1 MSSWKAKAERGSAWL
16 IHLIAWIARAA
27 GRTVRRALLVPI
39 VAYFVVTDGTARRAS
54 REFLAHATGRP
65 ARWSDV
71 FSHVYCFAATLL
83 DRVWM
88 AHGDFDRFD
97 VTVEGDPLVL
107 EALESGKGC
116 VLLGSH
122 LGSFDVMTLKNKV
135 LYDRPVTLLAGYPP
149 GGLVDVVSRL
159 VAEGMKGK
167 YPAGLN
173 VVNRPGAAG
182 SLAVAEVTRA
192 KPDGYTIVLTPQ
204 SALVIAAQMQDLAY
218 KTPDDYDPVINVV
231 AYYPMIAVRTES
243 PYKTAQDLVADA
255 KAKPGAIRVGSP
267 GEGTSSH
274 LNLEEFMRVTGTKMT
289 HVPFQGWGQSSPALL
304 GGHIEAVVAQP
315 GELKGQVDGKRMRV
329 LVNFTPKRHPVFPD
343 VPTAKELGWDVS
355 NGVWYMLLAPKGT
368 PAAVM
373 RHIHDAAKAAIED
386 PKFTADM
393 NGRGIDVDYRPGEA
407 LRADLWREYKLH
419 TDILRRVGMLKK

>member
-1 MSSWKAKAERGSAWL
+1 MKALLAA
-16 IHLIAWIARAA
+16 LIALLSLPAA
-27 GRTVRRALLVPI
+27 AQYP
-39 VAYFVVTDGTARRAS
+39 
-54 REFLAHATGRP
+54 
-65 ARWSDV
+65 
-71 FSHVYCFAATLL
+71 
-83 DRVWM
+83 
-88 AHGDFDRFD
+88 
-97 VTVEGDPLVL
+97 
-107 EALESGKGC
+107 
-116 VLLGSH
+116 
-122 LGSFDVMTLKNKV
+122 
-135 LYDRPVTLLAGYPP
+135 DRPVTLLAGYPP

-192 KPDGYTIVLTPQ
+192 RPDGYTIVLTPQ
-204 SALVIAAQMQDLAY
+204 SALVIAAQMQELAY
-218 KTPDDYDPVINVV
+218 KTPDDYDPVINLV
-231 AYYPMIAVRTES
+231 AYYPMIAVRSES
-243 PYKTAQDLVADA
+243 PYRTAQELVADA

-274 LNLEEFMRVTGTKMT
+274 LNLEEFMRLAGAKMT

-304 GGHIEAVVAQP
+304 GGHIEALVAQP

-343 VPTAKELGWDVS
+343 VPTARELGWDVS

-368 PAAVM
+368 PAAVV

-393 NGRGIDVDYRPGEA
+393 TGRGIDVDYRPGEA

>member
-1 MSSWKAKAERGSAWL
+1 MKRLAL
-16 IHLIAWIARAA
+16 AA
-27 GRTVRRALLVPI
+27 LFVFAL
-39 VAYFVVTDGTARRAS
+39 
-54 REFLAHATGRP
+54 P
-65 ARWSDV
+65 A
-71 FSHVYCFAATLL
+71 AAQY
-83 DRVWM
+83 
-88 AHGDFDRFD
+88 
-97 VTVEGDPLVL
+97 P
-107 EALESGKGC
+107 
-116 VLLGSH
+116 
-122 LGSFDVMTLKNKV
+122 
-135 LYDRPVTLLAGYPP
+135 DRPVTMLAGYPP
-149 GGLVDVVSRL
+149 GGLVDVVARL
-159 VAEGMKGK
+159 VAEGMKAK

-182 SLAVAEVTRA
+182 ALAVAEVARA
-192 KPDGYTIVLTPQ
+192 RPDGYTIVLSPQ

-274 LNLEEFMRVTGTKMT
+274 LNLEEFMRVTGTRMT

>member
-1 MSSWKAKAERGSAWL
+1 MKALLAA
-16 IHLIAWIARAA
+16 LIALLSLPAA
-27 GRTVRRALLVPI
+27 AQYP
-39 VAYFVVTDGTARRAS
+39 
-54 REFLAHATGRP
+54 
-65 ARWSDV
+65 
-71 FSHVYCFAATLL
+71 
-83 DRVWM
+83 
-88 AHGDFDRFD
+88 
-97 VTVEGDPLVL
+97 
-107 EALESGKGC
+107 
-116 VLLGSH
+116 
-122 LGSFDVMTLKNKV
+122 
-135 LYDRPVTLLAGYPP
+135 DRPVTMLAGYPP

-192 KPDGYTIVLTPQ
+192 RPDGYTIVLTPQ
-204 SALVIAAQMQDLAY
+204 SALVIAAQMQELAY
-218 KTPDDYDPVINVV
+218 KTPDDYDPVINLV
-231 AYYPMIAVRTES
+231 AYYPMIAVRSES
-243 PYKTAQDLVADA
+243 PYQNMNQLVADA

-274 LNLEEFMRVTGTKMT
+274 LNLEEFMRLAGAKMT

-304 GGHIEAVVAQP
+304 GGHIEALVAQP

-343 VPTAKELGWDVS
+343 VPTARELGWDVS

-368 PAAVM
+368 PAAVV
-373 RHIHDAAKAAIED
+373 RHIHDAARAAIED

-393 NGRGIDVDYRPGEA
+393 TGRGIDVDYRPGEA

>member
-1 MSSWKAKAERGSAWL
+1 MKK
-16 IHLIAWIARAA
+16 
-27 GRTVRRALLVPI
+27 
-39 VAYFVVTDGTARRAS
+39 
-54 REFLAHATGRP
+54 
-65 ARWSDV
+65 
-71 FSHVYCFAATLL
+71 
-83 DRVWM
+83 
-88 AHGDFDRFD
+88 
-97 VTVEGDPLVL
+97 LVL
-107 EALESGKGC
+107 AALC
-116 VLLGSH
+116 VFALPAAAQ
-122 LGSFDVMTLKNKV
+122 
-135 LYDRPVTLLAGYPP
+135 YPDRPVTLLAGYPP

-218 KTPDDYDPVINVV
+218 KTPDDYDPVINLV

-255 KAKPGAIRVGSP
+255 RTKPGAIRVGSP

-393 NGRGIDVDYRPGEA
+393 SGRGIDVDYRPGEA